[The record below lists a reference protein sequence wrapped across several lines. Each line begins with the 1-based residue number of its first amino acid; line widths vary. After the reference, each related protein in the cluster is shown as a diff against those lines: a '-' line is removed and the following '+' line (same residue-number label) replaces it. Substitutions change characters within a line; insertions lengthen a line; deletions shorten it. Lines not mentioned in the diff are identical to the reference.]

1 MTPHNETSQPQ
12 MLRLDDKLTLRY
24 LRTGTGQPLVLL
36 HTIRT
41 QLDYFRGIIPK
52 LSEHFTVYAID
63 LPGHGQSS
71 IDLDQRYDEPYFRQ
85 SIRGCIEALDLKDVL
100 IAGESIGAVLALTVA
115 SELPDRIRAVVAS
128 NAYDYDTRYGDGVR
142 RGGVIAN
149 IAIGSYA
156 VPVIGSMTAALEN
169 PFALGIVFGGGL
181 VDKSKLPRDLVR
193 EFDRSG
199 RRRGY
204 RTVERRTFAG
214 WRTWGLAR
222 QKYPDVRAPV
232 TLVYGAS
239 DWSRPEER
247 ERTKHALP
255 RVKLITLDRTG
266 HFSVLEQPDVWAQ
279 ILIDAGNE
287 QATLR
292 EIGRRG

>member
-1 MTPHNETSQPQ
+1 MTPHDETSQPQ

-24 LRTGTGQPLVLL
+24 LRTGTGRPLILL

-41 QLDYFRGIIPK
+41 QLDYFRDIIPR

-63 LPGHGQSS
+63 LPGHGQST
-71 IDLDQRYDEPYFRQ
+71 IDLDQPYDEPYFRQ
-85 SIRGCIEALDLKDVL
+85 SVRRFIEALDLKDVL

-115 SELPDRIRAVVAS
+115 SELPERISAVVAS

-142 RGGVIAN
+142 RGNAVAN

-156 VPVIGSMTAALEN
+156 IPVFGAISAALEN
-169 PFALGIVFGGGL
+169 SMALGIVFGGGL
-181 VDKSKLPRDLVR
+181 VDKAKLPGDLLH

-214 WRTWGLAR
+214 WRSWGLAR
-222 QKYPDVRAPV
+222 QKYQDVRAPV

-239 DWSRPEER
+239 DWSRPSER
-247 ERTKHALP
+247 ERTKSALP
-255 RVKLITLDRTG
+255 GARLITLDQTG
-266 HFSVLEQPDVWAQ
+266 HFSALEQPEAWAQ
-279 ILIDAGNE
+279 ILINASDKKAE
-287 QATLR
+287 RHQVV
-292 EIGRRG
+292 GRT

>member
-1 MTPHNETSQPQ
+1 MTPQFDKPELQT
-12 MLRLDDKLTLRY
+12 LRLDDQLMLRY
-24 LRTGTGQPLVLL
+24 SRTGTGWPLVLL

-52 LSEHFTVYAID
+52 LSQHFTVYALD
-63 LPGHGQSS
+63 LPGHGYSS
-71 IDLDQRYDEPYFRQ
+71 IDLAQRFDEPYFRR
-85 SIRGCIEALDLKDVL
+85 SVRAFIEALDLKDVL

-142 RGGVIAN
+142 RGGAIAN

-156 VPVIGSMTAALEN
+156 VPFVGAIAAALEN
-169 PFALGIVFGGGL
+169 PVALGIVLGGGL
-181 VDKSKLPRDLVR
+181 VDKAKLPSDLVR

-214 WRTWGLAR
+214 WRSWALAR
-222 QKYPDVRAPV
+222 QKYQDVRVPV

-247 ERTKHALP
+247 ERTKRALP
-255 RVKLITLDRTG
+255 RAKLITLDRTG
-266 HFSVLEQPDVWAQ
+266 HFSVLEQPDAWAQ
-279 ILIDAGNE
+279 ILIDANNE
-287 QATLR
+287 QATQR
-292 EIGRRG
+292 QVGGR